1 MTNTEVFE
9 GLEQVVV
16 ARTRLSQVDGQGGH
30 LTIAGYPIEELAGRV
45 GFEDMALLLLTGAL
59 PDAATRRAQQ
69 SALGRERVLAH
80 TRLCARAAPPLGSDV
95 MSALRSALSL
105 LPPNATPTAL
115 LATAAVATAR
125 SCREAAGEE
134 SLSPNPELGHAADLL
149 RTALGRDVALEEAAL
164 LDAYLVTVAEHGF
177 NASTFA
183 TRVVASTGADLVAA
197 VVSGVSALSGP
208 LHGGAPGPVL
218 DLLDRV
224 GSKERATAV
233 IRAELAAGRR
243 IVGMGHR
250 VYRVRDPR
258 AFVLERAIRRFES
271 ADTSAR
277 LELARAVEAAAETE
291 LAAAHPERA
300 LKANVEFY
308 TAVLLDTL
316 SLPRTVFTAFF
327 ACARIAGYSA
337 HYAEQRAEGRLIR
350 PSALYVGPRAQSPAA

>member
-1 MTNTEVFE
+1 MKNAEVYE
-9 GLEQVVV
+9 GLEQILV
-16 ARTRLSQVDGQGGH
+16 ARTRLSEVDGQGGR
-30 LTIAGYPIEELAGRV
+30 LTVAGYPIEELTGRV
-45 GFEDMALLLLTGAL
+45 GFEDMVLLLLSGAL
-59 PDAATRRAQQ
+59 PNAETRQAQQ

-80 TRLCARAAPPLGSDV
+80 ARLCQRAATALGSDA
-95 MSALRSALSL
+95 MSTLRSALSL
-105 LPPNATPTAL
+105 LPPNTTPTAL

-125 SCREAAGEE
+125 ICREAAGERV
-134 SLSPNPELGHAADLL
+134 LAPDPELGHAADLL
-149 RTALGRDVALEEAAL
+149 RLALGRDVTAEEAAL

-183 TRVVASTGADLVAA
+183 TRVVASTGADRVAA

-224 GSKERATAV
+224 GSKERAADV

-243 IVGMGHR
+243 IMGMGHR
-250 VYRVRDPR
+250 VYRIRDPR
-258 AFVLERAIRRFES
+258 AFVLERAIRRFER

-277 LELARAVEAAAETE
+277 LELARAVEAAAEAE

-316 SLPRTVFTAFF
+316 TLPRTAFTALF

-350 PSALYVGPRAQSPAA
+350 PSALYVGPRAGTPAV